1 MTLSAGS
8 GRRIAAVFGVVV
20 LMACG
25 LPYIVAI
32 GGLPDNASLAVA
44 AGFDHRTA
52 VLGIAAAL
60 GLAGLWAAWRLPPIA
75 AAPRAIGTRLGLD
88 TAFAILVAAVIG
100 IAALLLWNGDD
111 TYNEI
116 YYFSDRIALMDQGK
130 IPYRDFLF
138 NYGPVLIWTPWAL
151 HRLLP
156 DNWLLAYLITD
167 AAFLVVALLLI
178 RGLVRA
184 LPVPVPAQGLMFVA
198 LALFWLPLTY
208 ASGLHYC
215 GIRFVVP
222 VVLAFAAR
230 RLNGAGPARLGL
242 QPLASVLLA
251 AAISMETGI
260 VMAVFMAGVLL
271 FLGAAER
278 RWLPVLALAG
288 LVATLAALVAILP
301 TWFTAPLTANFSGRE
316 FPLVPNIFLLFFL
329 FSQTVAALVGLP
341 PLLRAARDGRLA
353 LPAVELGVCFIA
365 VIGILLIPGAVG
377 RADFVHM
384 FAFGFGAVVVT
395 LCWAANG
402 ARRLQLLVYA
412 GIAIYLVAFNHW
424 LFLAPVLADPAHSR
438 LAHPAPA
445 VVAAVT
451 RDWPGAYDP
460 FFAIGVAPGIETGFY
475 TGSNDVVGPFA
486 TARKR
491 AELRAARVYL
501 IPAALQNVPPE
512 RGNALLAFER
522 TVFGY
527 VVQWPF
533 PVPFHPRGGTDA
545 LTALGNDAVA
555 NCQALARVG
564 DVIVCRN
571 RERG

>member
-8 GRRIAAVFGVVV
+8 GRRIAAVFGAVV
-20 LMACG
+20 LMACA
-25 LPYIVAI
+25 LPYLVAI

-60 GLAGLWAAWRLPPIA
+60 GLAGLWAAWQMPPPA
-75 AAPRAIGTRLGLD
+75 ADPGAIGTRLGVEA
-88 TAFAILVAAVIG
+88 AFAMLAAAVVVV
-100 IAALLLWNGDD
+100 ALLLLWNGDD

-116 YYFSDRIALMDQGK
+116 YYFSDRMALMDQGK

-138 NYGPVLIWTPWAL
+138 NYGPVLIWTPWAI

-156 DNWLLAYLITD
+156 DTWLLAYLITD
-167 AAFLVVALLLI
+167 AGFLLLALLLI
-178 RGLVRA
+178 RGLVLA
-184 LPVPVPAQGLMFVA
+184 LPVPVPARGVMFVA

-208 ASGLHYC
+208 ASGLHYS

-230 RLNGAGPARLGL
+230 RLHGAGPARLGL
-242 QPLASVLLA
+242 QPLASVLVA
-251 AAISMETGI
+251 AAISFETGI
-260 VMAVFMAGVLL
+260 VMAVFLAGVLL
-271 FLGAAER
+271 FLALAER
-278 RWLPVLALAG
+278 RWPPVLALAG
-288 LVATLAALVAILP
+288 LVTMLAGLVAILP
-301 TWFTAPLTANFSGRE
+301 PWFTAPLTANFSGRE
-316 FPLVPNIFLLFFL
+316 FPLVPNVFLLFFL
-329 FSQTVAALVGLP
+329 FSQTIAALVGLP

-353 LPAVELGVCFIA
+353 LPAAELGVCFIA

-384 FAFGFGAVVVT
+384 FAFGFGAVVVA

-412 GIAIYLVAFNHW
+412 GIAIELVAYNHW
-424 LFLAPVLADPAHSR
+424 LFLAPMLADPAHGR
-438 LAHPAPA
+438 LVHPAPA

-460 FFAIGVAPGIETGFY
+460 FFAIGTAAGIDTGFY

-486 TARKR
+486 TGRKR
-491 AELRAARVYL
+491 AELRAARIYV
-501 IPAALQNVPPE
+501 IPATLRPVPPE

-522 TVFGY
+522 KVFAY

-555 NCQALARVG
+555 NCQRLARVG
-564 DVIVCRN
+564 DVVVCRN
-571 RERG
+571 REYR